1 MALKLNKRGETYAQA
16 RINRG
21 KIDYDSEWAFSDD
34 ERNAMF
40 AESIER
46 FAEWHLG
53 RDTDGDEDKAS
64 TYQFPA
70 GKDGKVH
77 RSALEATIKEAR
89 KLKKKEPGAADIEAS
104 AKDLLDRIDRKKANS
119 RRLMFFGER
128 PGMEAESDPRKRF
141 EGVILLDTSIV
152 LGDHPDMVEGGG
164 REGWTQIA
172 LTGKF
177 LGHWQGPFEVTE
189 DDLAVM
195 VENFNRFVNPVL
207 FDYGHESVWDS
218 AALASG
224 WGHEFEI
231 GKKGQA
237 LYSNVEWTDAAT
249 ERIRAGELKY
259 ISPVIMFQTID
270 PYTGEDLGPSIWTVG
285 LLNTPFLDG
294 MDPVEIGGQIAAT
307 RKALN
312 GAPLKRQWAP
322 RQAEI
327 PLSNQPPADA
337 GTAASTTPEPVPA
350 QPDPEPVDVQT
361 STSQEGDGEMDKATI
376 CKKLGIPENTPDEVV
391 LQKMEEHAQAAGLA
405 GTDARALADA
415 QAAQS
420 KAEDEAKVA
429 QAKADDLEKERKER
443 ELQDAQGL
451 VEAYI
456 KANRIAPASREQAVQ
471 LALGDRASFDTLY
484 GTPDKPGAA
493 VVPMGA
499 VAPGE
504 PAHQMAGDGGTPL
517 SDGEMDVIAKMRPR
531 LERLA
536 QKQSKR
542 LGREVT
548 VEEVIA
554 NEKKRRAA
562 TEHPIGKV
570 EKHPPTANT
579 TRVG

>member
-249 ERIRAGELKY
+249 ERIKAGELKY
-259 ISPVIMFQTID
+259 ISPVIMFTTID

-294 MDPVEIGGQIAAT
+294 MDPVEIGGQIAAS

-312 GAPLKRQWAP
+312 GAPPKRTWAVP
-322 RQAEI
+322 QQM
-327 PLSNQPPADA
+327 SNQPPADA
-337 GTAASTTPEPVPA
+337 GIVSNKPPEPAPA
-350 QPDPEPVDVQT
+350 EPEPEPETTINT
-361 STSQEGDGEMDKATI
+361 SVEEDIMSMKEIALSLGLPETASADEIKTAIAATKKAAET
-376 CKKLGIPENTPDEVV
+376 
-391 LQKMEEHAQAAGLA
+391 A
-405 GTDARALADA
+405 GTESKTLAE
-415 QAAQS
+415 Q
-420 KAEDEAKVA
+420 KAEEARIATEKLEA
-429 QAKADDLEKERKER
+429 LEKEKKER
-443 ELQDAQGL
+443 ELKDAQTL

-456 KANRIAPASREQAVQ
+456 AANRISPASRERAVQ
-471 LALGDRASFDTLY
+471 LALGDRASFDQLY
-484 GTPDKPGAA
+484 GAVDEPGQA
-493 VVPMGA
+493 VVPMSD
-499 VAPGE
+499 VAPAE

-517 SDGEMDVIAKMRPR
+517 SDDEMDVIAKMRPR